1 MLIVWVVGVV
11 NVFELLFVEWFVFVF
26 GVMVIVEFGL
36 IVLVLNVIL
45 LVCVFNVI

>member
-11 NVFELLFVEWFVFVF
+11 NVFGLLFIEWFVFVF
-26 GVMVIVEFGL
+26 GVIVIDEFGF